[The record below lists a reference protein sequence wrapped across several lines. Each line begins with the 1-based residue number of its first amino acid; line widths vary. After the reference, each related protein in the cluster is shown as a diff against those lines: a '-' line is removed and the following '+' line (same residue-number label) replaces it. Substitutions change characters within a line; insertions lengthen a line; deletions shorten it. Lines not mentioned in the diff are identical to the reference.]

1 MAACARER
9 LTMPTTL
16 RDMCGSG
23 RLHAGHFVVEFATPG
38 IGHILAGAGAEFCFL
53 DMEHS
58 GFSFETAK
66 AALRFLQAA
75 NVSALVRVP
84 SKAYDHVARALDCGA
99 EGIMVPMV
107 GTPEDAAALVRH
119 ARYWPDGA
127 RGCAFGIA
135 HDDYRAGAPA
145 AKMAA
150 ANART
155 TVFAL
160 IETAEGARNADAIA
174 ATAGI
179 DCIWVGHFDLSASL
193 GVPGDF
199 AGRTY
204 REALESICA
213 AAKRHG
219 KALGRLV
226 GGMAEAEEAVRDG
239 FTLIC
244 YGGDVWLLQAA
255 IAEGVRGIRALEPP
269 R

>member
-1 MAACARER
+1 MAGA
-9 LTMPTTL
+9 TQGL
-16 RDMCGSG
+16 RAMCGSG
-23 RLHAGHFVVEFATPG
+23 RLHAGHFVIEFATPG
-38 IGHILAGAGAEFCFL
+38 IGQILAGAGAEFCFL

-58 GFSFETAK
+58 GFTFETAK
-66 AALRFLQAA
+66 AALRVLRDAGVA
-75 NVSALVRVP
+75 PLVRVP
-84 SKAYDHVARALDCGA
+84 SGDYHHVARALDCGA
-99 EGIMVPMV
+99 EGIMMPMV
-107 GTPEDAAALVRH
+107 GTAGQAAALVRH

-135 HDDYRAGAPA
+135 HDDYRLGPPA

-155 TVFAL
+155 TVVAL

-174 ATAGI
+174 ATPGL

-193 GVPGDF
+193 GVPGEF
-199 AGRTY
+199 GSEAY
-204 REALESICA
+204 RAAQDAICA
-213 AAKRHG
+213 AARRYG
-219 KALGRLV
+219 KALGKLV
-226 GGMAEAEEAVRDG
+226 ASMAEAEQAVADG

-255 IAEGVRGIRALEPP
+255 IAEGVRGIRALDGARPA

>member
-1 MAACARER
+1 MRR
-9 LTMPTTL
+9 PMTL
-16 RDMCGSG
+16 QEMCRDR
-23 RLHAGHFVVEFATPG
+23 RLHVGHFVVEFATPG

-58 GFSFETAK
+58 GFSFETVK
-66 AALRFLQAA
+66 ATLRFLQAA
-75 NVSALVRVP
+75 DVATVVRVP

-99 EGIMVPMV
+99 EGVMVPMV
-107 GTPEDAAALVRH
+107 GTAEEAAALARH

-135 HDDYRAGAPA
+135 HDNYRPGPA
-145 AKMAA
+145 AERMRQ

-160 IETAEGARNADAIA
+160 VETAEGARNADAIA
-174 ATAGI
+174 ATPGI
-179 DCIWVGHFDLSASL
+179 DCVWVGHFDLSASL

-199 AGRTY
+199 ASRTY
-204 REALESICA
+204 RDALEGICA

-226 GGMAEAEEAVRDG
+226 GSLAEAEEAVRDG

-255 IAEGVRGIRALEPP
+255 VAEGVRAVRAMEGPK
-269 R
+269 